1 MPAGVRIRAQRLQ
14 HVRGKLPPDD
24 QLNTGAAGQ
33 RHVFHAR
40 KAGTVALDHVHELI
54 ILIDAGKD
62 AGLERL
68 VARRF
73 QESDRLFRPVAVQI
87 GQLDRLLVHA
97 GDRRGVGRVLAGH
110 DLIDGLFQPVIFIR
124 VLRERV
130 QLVDGLDKAAGQ
142 DQRHCRGQHGQQ
154 HPFHPQPQRKSPF
167 SHKIQYNMPGCKSVA
182 NL

>member
-40 KAGTVALDHVHELI
+40 EAGTVALDHVHELI

-87 GQLDRLLVHA
+87 GHLHRLLVFP
-97 GDRRGVGRVLAGH
+97 GDRRGIAQAVHGG
-110 DLIDGLFQPVIFIR
+110 IDGGLQVVILLRPLWQRIHFIHR
-124 VLRERV
+124 L
-130 QLVDGLDKAAGQ
+130 QGAAGQ
-142 DQRHCRGQHGQQ
+142 QNRREDE
-154 HPFHPQPQRKSPF
+154 QRKQPYLLFHGINS
-167 SHKIQYNMPGCKSVA
+167 S
-182 NL
+182 